1 MNKKIL
7 IYVLTIVAVTTATY
21 TATSALLSDTSEQ
34 QGNTFSVGTLQLDV
48 AANSG
53 AIEPI
58 QIENL
63 GTLENSSGSRTW
75 TIQNSGNLKGKL
87 GFGLENVLN
96 NENGCNEPEAKVD
109 ATCDDPGIGMGE
121 LGNTVYLTI
130 TYNNQE
136 IITHPLNQD
145 SITQIDTAW
154 NALENTELLGGEQGE
169 LTIAWTTNHD
179 EYGNEVQSDSLT
191 FDVWFDLQQVLE

>member
-109 ATCDDPGIGMGE
+109 ASCDDPGIGMGE

-154 NALENTELLGGEQGE
+154 SALENTELLGGEQGE
-169 LTIAWTTNHD
+169 LTISWTTNHD